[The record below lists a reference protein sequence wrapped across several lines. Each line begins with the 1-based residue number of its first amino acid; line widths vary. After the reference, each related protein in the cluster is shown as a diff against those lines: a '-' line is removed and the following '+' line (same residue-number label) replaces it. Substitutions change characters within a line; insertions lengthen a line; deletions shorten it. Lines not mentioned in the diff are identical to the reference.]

1 MENSKAT
8 FSVENLG
15 SVNQSTSFLEEQ
27 SDCFYFTNSS
37 TSTKQDT
44 YTVAPKY
51 SSKEYK
57 KLTWG
62 RNSYEGNILADNLHG
77 TGFYFAQQNGQK
89 YFYDGLFYVNKLEGY
104 SQIFYENGTHF
115 QGLFKEHQRFGPGVL
130 TYPNG
135 EQDVGF
141 WNGFKISRLSCPVS
155 NNLVPMLSNTQAGKT
170 KLLCTRYLVPIC
182 EEEDTNFIKSTLTEM
197 GASEEIINS
206 SDEVFNIYVRNP
218 RSMFF
223 HKQYYNEEF
232 YAGQPSCFIKVLA
245 DEEEPDNL
253 WKPDDKEYKTKTDR
267 IEKLKAKIE
276 EINDTLQTFVV
287 VKSNLLSAVSKC
299 QACCDW
305 SSYVPEEQEV
315 SEDFCELYSS
325 ISAPGK
331 LVYFKLMR
339 HYLEIN

>member
-8 FSVENLG
+8 FSVETLG
-15 SVNQSTSFLEEQ
+15 SVNQSTSFLGEQ
-27 SDCFYFTNSS
+27 SDPFHFTSSS
-37 TSTKQDT
+37 TSIKQDSS
-44 YTVAPKY
+44 TVANLPKY
-51 SSKEYK
+51 PPKEYK

-77 TGFYFAQQNGQK
+77 TGFYFAQQNGKK

-115 QGLFKEHQRFGPGVL
+115 QGLFKDHQRFGPGVL

-155 NNLVPMLSNTQAGKT
+155 KDLVPMLSNTQAGKT
-170 KLLCTRYLVPIC
+170 KLLCTRYLVPISK
-182 EEEDTNFIKSTLTEM
+182 EDTHFIKSTLMEM

-206 SDEVFNIYVRNP
+206 SDEVLNIYIRNP
-218 RSMFF
+218 KSMFF

-245 DEEEPDNL
+245 DENERNNL
-253 WKPDDKEYKTKTDR
+253 WKPDDKHQKSKAER
-267 IEKLKAKIE
+267 IEKLKGKIE

-287 VKSNLLSAVSKC
+287 AKSNLVSVVSKC

-305 SSYVPEEQEV
+305 SSYVPEEQDV
-315 SEDFCELYSS
+315 SEDFCEPNSS
-325 ISAPGK
+325 FSAPGK
-331 LVYFKLMR
+331 S
-339 HYLEIN
+339 